1 VGGPRPPSKTPAK
14 SVVAAEGDEQQPAS
28 DEGLRRERE
37 CLAALGS
44 EHARLLVA
52 ISAEELK
59 SFALDHTSGFL
70 LSLLDGATSLEDVL
84 DIAGV
89 PRLVALH
96 HLRQLMEQGIIA
108 SASDVTPAPESGP
121 GSLTLDAVPVL
132 RVAREALDRME
143 LEPRAR
149 LLLAFVDEK
158 TTVEEILARARF
170 DFVDGM
176 LLLEQLA
183 ADGVLAFA

>member
-1 VGGPRPPSKTPAK
+1 VTP
-14 SVVAAEGDEQQPAS
+14 EGDERQPAS
-28 DEGLRRERE
+28 DEGLRLERE
-37 CLAALGS
+37 CIVALGS
-44 EHARLLVA
+44 ERARLVVA

-70 LSLLDGATSLEDVL
+70 LSLLDGATSLEEVL

-96 HLRQLMEQGIIA
+96 HLRQLMERGIIA
-108 SASDVTPAPESGP
+108 SASEVRRTPEPALR
-121 GSLTLDAVPVL
+121 SLTLDAVPVL
-132 RVAREALDRME
+132 LVAREALGAMV
-143 LEPRAR
+143 LEPRAL

-158 TTVEEILARARF
+158 TSVEEILSRARC

-176 LLLEQLA
+176 LLFEQLA
-183 ADGVLAFA
+183 ADGVLGFA